1 MKIKKAII
9 PAAGFGTR
17 FLPFTKASPKE
28 MLPIVDKPVIQY
40 VVEEAVAAGIEHIII
55 ITGSNKRAIED
66 HFDYNYE
73 LEQRLKEVGK
83 MDEYNEIRAISDM
96 AKFTYIRQREQLGN
110 GHAVL
115 CAKEVINNEPFV
127 VLWGD
132 NFMWSE
138 PAHVKQMIE
147 AYEKHP
153 GCIIGSQIRNSN
165 EDYKRYGYGKGEEI
179 EKGLYKLNDLIE
191 KPGPG
196 NAPSDVAFMSGY
208 ILTPEIFDVLA
219 EVKPGKG
226 GEIYLAD
233 GLKGMIEKGLPVY
246 AKVIENSRFY
256 DCGDKLE
263 YLKANL
269 DFAMKRDELAPGLK
283 EYMEKLIQES
293 KVEDQKS
300 AMVSSR

>member
-66 HFDYNYE
+66 HFDYNFE
-73 LEQRLKEVGK
+73 LEHRLQEVGK

-115 CAKEVINNEPFV
+115 CAREVINHEPFA

-132 NFMWSE
+132 NFMAAE
-138 PAHVKQMIE
+138 PASVKQMIE

-153 GCIIGSQIRNSN
+153 GCIIGSQIRDS
-165 EDYKRYGYGKGEEI
+165 EADYKRYGYGKGEEI
-179 EKGLYKLNDLIE
+179 EPGIYKISDIIE
-191 KPGPG
+191 KPG
-196 NAPSDVAFMSGY
+196 AKDPSLKVAFMSGY
-208 ILTPEIFDVLA
+208 ILTPEILDVLS
-219 EVKPGKG
+219 ELKPGIG

-233 GLKGMIEKGLPVY
+233 GLKGMIDNGLPVY
-246 AKVIENSRFY
+246 AKVIENSKFY

-269 DFAMKRDELAPGLK
+269 DFAMKREELAPGLTK
-283 EYMEKLIQES
+283 YMKDLLAEAEDS
-293 KVEDQKS
+293 KQ
-300 AMVSSR
+300 

>member
-1 MKIKKAII
+1 MKIRKAII

-66 HFDYNYE
+66 HFDYNFE
-73 LEQRLKEVGK
+73 LEERLKQTGK
-83 MDEYNEIRAISDM
+83 MDEYNEIRAISDI
-96 AKFTYIRQREQLGN
+96 ATFTYVRQKEQLGN

-115 CAKEVINNEPFV
+115 CAREVIGNEPFA

-138 PAHVKQMIE
+138 PGHLKQMVE
-147 AYEKHP
+147 EFERNP
-153 GCIIGSQIRNSN
+153 GCIIGAQFRET
-165 EDYKRYGYGKGEEI
+165 EDDFNRYGYGKGE
-179 EKGLYKLNDLIE
+179 KKADGFFKLSDIIE
-191 KPGPG
+191 KPGKV
-196 NAPSDVAFMSGY
+196 NAPSNVALMGGY
-208 ILTPEIFDVLA
+208 ILTPEILDILD
-219 EVKPGKG
+219 EMRPGPS
-226 GEIYLAD
+226 GEIYLTEA
-233 GLKGMIEKGLPVY
+233 LKVMIERKLPVY
-246 AKVIENSRFY
+246 AKVVEGSKFY

-269 DFAMKRDELAPGLK
+269 DFAMKREELAEGLREKMTELLK
-283 EYMEKLIQES
+283 ESEKKI
-293 KVEDQKS
+293 KVS
-300 AMVSSR
+300 VS

>member
-1 MKIKKAII
+1 MKIRKAII

-66 HFDYNYE
+66 HFDYNFE
-73 LEQRLKEVGK
+73 LEQRLKETGK

-96 AKFTYIRQREQLGN
+96 AKFTYIRQKEQLGN

-132 NFMWSE
+132 NFMSSE
-138 PAHVKQMIE
+138 PGHVKQMID

-153 GCIIGSQIRNSN
+153 GCIIGSQLRDKE
-165 EDYKRYGYGKGEEI
+165 EDYRRYGYGKGEEI
-179 EKGLYKLNDLIE
+179 EKGFYKLADIIE
-191 KPGPG
+191 KPGPE
-196 NAPSDVAFMSGY
+196 NAPSKVAFMSGY
-208 ILTPEIFDVLA
+208 ILTPEILDILA
-219 EVKPGKG
+219 ELKPGPS

-233 GLKGMIEKGLPVY
+233 GLRGMIDNGFPVY
-246 AKVIENSRFY
+246 ARVIENGKFY

-269 DFAMKRDELAPGLK
+269 DFAMKREELADGLLEKMK
-283 EYMEKLIQES
+283 ELMVETRD
-293 KVEDQKS
+293 KVPSVK
-300 AMVSSR
+300 V

>member
-1 MKIKKAII
+1 MKIRKAVI

-40 VVEEAVAAGIEHIII
+40 VVEEAVQAGIEHIII

-66 HFDYNYE
+66 HFDYNFE
-73 LEQRLKEVGK
+73 LEQRLLETGK
-83 MDEYNEIRAISDM
+83 KNEYNEIRAISDM
-96 AKFTYIRQREQLGN
+96 AKFTYIRQKEQLGN

-115 CAKEVINNEPFV
+115 CAKEVINNEPFA

-138 PAHVKQMIE
+138 PAHVKQMID

-153 GCIIGSQIRNSN
+153 GCIIGSQIRDTD

-179 EKGLYKLNDLIE
+179 EKGLYKLSDIIE
-191 KPGPG
+191 KPGPA
-196 NAPSDVAFMSGY
+196 NAPSKVAFMSGY
-208 ILTPEIFDVLA
+208 ILTPEILDIL
-219 EVKPGKG
+219 EETKPGPS

-233 GLKGMIEKGLPVY
+233 GLRGMIEKNLPVY
-246 AKVIENSRFY
+246 AKVVENSKFY

-269 DFAMKRDELAPGLK
+269 DFAIKREDLSEGLI
-283 EYMEKLIQES
+283 EYMKKLL
-293 KVEDQKS
+293 VETETR
-300 AMVSSR
+300 ASR